1 MMGWGGVG
9 MKARFRALSSAKQA
23 FAEATQDGDRLV
35 EAIPRSRGAT
45 FWFTLPTHDAE
56 RS

>member
-1 MMGWGGVG
+1 MGGVG
-9 MKARFRALSSAKQA
+9 MKARFRALSSAMQA

-35 EAIPRSRGAT
+35 EAIARSRGAT

>member
-1 MMGWGGVG
+1 
-9 MKARFRALSSAKQA
+9 MKARFRALSSAMQA
-23 FAEATQDGDRLV
+23 FAEATQDWDRLV
-35 EAIPRSRGAT
+35 ETIARSRGAT